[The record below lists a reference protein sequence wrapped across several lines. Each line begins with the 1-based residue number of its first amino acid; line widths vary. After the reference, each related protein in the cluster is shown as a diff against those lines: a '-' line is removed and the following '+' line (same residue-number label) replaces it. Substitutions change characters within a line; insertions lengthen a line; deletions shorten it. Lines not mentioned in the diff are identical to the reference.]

1 MHLAKNLT
9 TILALNACDAEFTNF
24 NRLFC
29 QITRLSDTTRQA
41 NKELGKMHVIVKG
54 IQTCKKL

>member
-29 QITRLSDTTRQA
+29 QITRLSDSARQA
-41 NKELGKMHVIVKG
+41 TESFGMMHLTEKG
-54 IQTCKKL
+54 I